1 MWISILNYNIGQIEV
16 ADVTEDFA
24 ENETATDD
32 NERAVDWL
40 ESNGYCSA
48 ETVFMLTDEC
58 PLCVVN
64 NVETHLNLKIM
75 EKTINEVKKN
85 AKTLEND
92 ILKLISDFE
101 VANPEVEVR
110 VTVGRNYSTVED
122 GKITHRADV
131 DLTIK

>member
-1 MWISILNYNIGQIEV
+1 
-16 ADVTEDFA
+16 
-24 ENETATDD
+24 
-32 NERAVDWL
+32 
-40 ESNGYCSA
+40 
-48 ETVFMLTDEC
+48 
-58 PLCVVN
+58 
-64 NVETHLNLKIM
+64 M

-110 VTVGRNYSTVED
+110 VTVGRNYSTIDED
-122 GKITHRADV
+122 DKITHTVNV

>member
-1 MWISILNYNIGQIEV
+1 
-16 ADVTEDFA
+16 
-24 ENETATDD
+24 
-32 NERAVDWL
+32 
-40 ESNGYCSA
+40 
-48 ETVFMLTDEC
+48 
-58 PLCVVN
+58 
-64 NVETHLNLKIM
+64 M

-110 VTVGRNYSTVED
+110 VTVGRNYSADDT
-122 GKITHRADV
+122 KCHRADV